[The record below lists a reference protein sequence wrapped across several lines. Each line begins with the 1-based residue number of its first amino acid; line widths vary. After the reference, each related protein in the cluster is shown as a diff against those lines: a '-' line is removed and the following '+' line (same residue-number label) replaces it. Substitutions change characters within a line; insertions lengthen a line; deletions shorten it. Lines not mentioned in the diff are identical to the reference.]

1 MKRIEAFIKKDE
13 LLPVV
18 NNLKSLGVG
27 GVSVVEIRGRGQ
39 SELPTIQG
47 LRGTARFVANF
58 NSKNLV
64 ITIVEDSKVEQVI
77 NTIIDAAGTGTKADG
92 KIFVSTIDETID
104 IGSNS
109 KGNTAL

>member
-1 MKRIEAFIKKDE
+1 MKRVEAFIKKDK

-18 NNLKSLGVG
+18 NSLKSIGVG
-27 GVSVVEIRGRGQ
+27 GVSVIEIRGRGQ
-39 SELPTIQG
+39 SELPIIQG

-64 ITIVEDSKVEQVI
+64 ITMVEDSKVEQVVHAI
-77 NTIIDAAGTGTKADG
+77 VDVSGTGAKGDG
-92 KIFVSTIDETID
+92 KIFVSSIDETID

-109 KGNTAL
+109 RGDTAL